1 MSYDL
6 VVKRPNYLWI
16 VRDFHSFVQI
26 EITNNKSHNI
36 IGQNWGFNPTQKND
50 CQKYIDA
57 YKNCLEVEAN
67 KHIDPQILKKREE
80 LKRAALIKP
89 REAPPQ

>member
-57 YKNCLEVEAN
+57 YKNCLEVEAAAIA
-67 KHIDPQILKKREE
+67 KGADESSLERIILRE
-80 LKRAALIKP
+80 
-89 REAPPQ
+89 